1 MDRNSFDPLDTD
13 ILPVVRSRPTI
24 TDVAKLC
31 GVTPA
36 TVSRVLNG
44 KKKFSA
50 SQAVRDKIIE
60 TARKLGYVPDLS
72 ARNLHRRGTHIIGLF
87 ASPQTHM
94 AEGINESLLE
104 GIAEVLHAGGYDVF
118 FELGANTLDNP
129 LPFWRFD
136 GAILLQ
142 APRSETVTELDRRCV
157 PYVCVNERVG
167 SPTAFVLAD
176 DSMGTSR
183 ALDHLAQLGHKKI
196 AYANAR
202 ATYFSHYSVTERYET
217 LLKGVRERG
226 MQLVAGHDVPF
237 SSAVEFLQQT
247 VRDHHATAVI
257 TYDHHIAVML
267 VGASYGQG
275 LRIPQDFSLICFNDV
290 FPVALLPPP
299 LTAVA
304 VSGREMGRIGA
315 DLLLN
320 SLLQPNSKAGKV
332 IRIAEDLIVR
342 GSTAPPPP
350 MTPHHHAPS
359 QGRASSAAVAAVA
372 TTRPIDRAS

>member
-1 MDRNSFDPLDTD
+1 MNGSDGNLYIMPG
-13 ILPVVRSRPTI
+13 VRSRPTL

-44 KKKFSA
+44 KQKFSA
-50 SQAVRDKIIE
+50 SEAVRQKIFD
-60 TARKLGYVPDLS
+60 TARKLGYVPDLA
-72 ARNLHRRGTHIIGLF
+72 ARNLNRRSTHIIGLF
-87 ASPQTHM
+87 ASPKTHL

-118 FELGANTLDNP
+118 LEMSSSNRAEHP

-136 GAILLQ
+136 GAILMQ
-142 APRSETVTELDRRCV
+142 APKAETVTELNRRRV

-167 SPTAFVLAD
+167 TPVASVLAD
-176 DSMGTSR
+176 DAMGMNR
-183 ALDHLAQLGHKKI
+183 ALDHLVQLGHRKI

-217 LLKGVRERG
+217 LLGGARKRSLT
-226 MQLVAGHDVPF
+226 LVEGHDTPF
-237 SSAVEFLQQT
+237 SSPVDFLTDAVRQGG
-247 VRDHHATAVI
+247 ATAVI
-257 TYDHHIAVML
+257 TYDHHIAVAL
-267 VGASYGQG
+267 LGAASEMA
-275 LRIPQDFSLICFNDV
+275 LRIPHDFSVICFNDV

-320 SLLQPNSKAGKV
+320 GLLTDRAHAPPRE

-342 GSTAPPPP
+342 ASTAPP
-350 MTPHHHAPS
+350 TQSPS
-359 QGRASSAAVAAVA
+359 PRQSHTGTKQASRSAQHE
-372 TTRPIDRAS
+372 